1 MSKHNFKVGQI
12 WRDEHFYIVT
22 RSWKD
27 EAYSNIML
35 YDLLYLNDL
44 GMMHGVNMEYCTQ
57 DTLVADV

>member
-1 MSKHNFKVGQI
+1 MSKSTFKVGQI
-12 WRDEHFYIVT
+12 WYDKQFYIIT

-44 GMMHGVNMEYCTQ
+44 GMMHGVNMDYCIQ
-57 DTLVADV
+57 DTLVVDV